1 MNDEQLIWEAYTR
14 SIKELTI
21 KPSTDNIQ
29 QVASSNDLTIN
40 KKLEN
45 IPISDI
51 SYSINPNESGQR
63 IRIDNL
69 KKEIEKN
76 GYISRIIVDSS
87 NTIVEGQHR
96 YQALKELGFDYVPVV
111 KLFGIDDY
119 IKDRYGIE
127 DLIKREN
134 IHPDHK
140 YQLIQM
146 IAEIISDEKGNV
158 NELRDYQPPR
168 GFEKVWDLLINKII
182 SDYNKS

>member
-1 MNDEQLIWEAYTR
+1 MNDEKLIWEAYSR
-14 SIKELTI
+14 SIKELRI
-21 KPSTDNIQ
+21 KPSSDD
-29 QVASSNDLTIN
+29 VSEVGRSNDLTIN

-87 NTIVEGQHR
+87 NTIIEGQHR
-96 YQALKELGFDYVPVV
+96 YQALKELGFDYVPAI

-119 IKDRYGIE
+119 IKDRYDIE
-127 DLIKREN
+127 YLIEREK
-134 IHPDHK
+134 IHTDHK
-140 YQLIQM
+140 YQLLQM

-158 NELRDYQPPR
+158 EELRHYEATR
-168 GFEKVWDLLINKII
+168 GFEKIWNLVINKII
-182 SDYNKS
+182 SDYNKK